1 MAFDINFL
9 KSELQFGGARPT
21 LFDCIITLPAVIP
34 GDLSQL
40 QFMCRA
46 TQIPAS
52 NLGLIQV
59 PYFGRKIKLAGDR
72 TFDPWQVTIIN
83 DEDFKIRNT
92 LETWN
97 YNLNLYQANVRTMQR
112 DNQYKS
118 DAKIT
123 QYGKDG
129 RVLRIYTFR
138 GIFPETISTIDL
150 DWNANDQIEEFQV
163 TWQYD
168 FFTVT
173 GPTSGQL
180 VL

>member
-9 KSELQFGGARPT
+9 KSELKFGGARPT

-97 YNLNLYQANVRTMQR
+97 
-112 DNQYKS
+112 
-118 DAKIT
+118 
-123 QYGKDG
+123 
-129 RVLRIYTFR
+129 
-138 GIFPETISTIDL
+138 
-150 DWNANDQIEEFQV
+150 
-163 TWQYD
+163 
-168 FFTVT
+168 
-173 GPTSGQL
+173 
-180 VL
+180 